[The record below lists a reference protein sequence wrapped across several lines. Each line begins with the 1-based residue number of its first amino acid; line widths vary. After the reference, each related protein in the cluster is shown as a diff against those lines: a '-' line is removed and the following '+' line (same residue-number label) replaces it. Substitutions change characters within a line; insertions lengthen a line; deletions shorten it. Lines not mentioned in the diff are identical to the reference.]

1 MGRIPQPCHSNS
13 QKRLGLSWGDYQAG
27 SGFLGRYIS
36 YPGLSAHFSG
46 DGFSDMAFDLHAVTP
61 EQFSA
66 WATAT
71 SASGPVLDEAAYR
84 NLLTQSKNL
93 KPYTYRAV
101 QRDLYGDIV
110 SQKLPPGEGP
120 PTVQE
125 N

>member
-1 MGRIPQPCHSNS
+1 MTPSSTCKPIVPASIMASPLISAVMAS
-13 QKRLGLSWGDYQAG
+13 PTWRL
-27 SGFLGRYIS
+27 
-36 YPGLSAHFSG
+36 
-46 DGFSDMAFDLHAVTP
+46 DLHAVTP

-101 QRDLYGDIV
+101 QRNLYGDIV
-110 SQKLPPGEGP
+110 LQRLPPGEGRP
-120 PTVQE
+120 WADQAFGISEAGELTCWAS
-125 N
+125 